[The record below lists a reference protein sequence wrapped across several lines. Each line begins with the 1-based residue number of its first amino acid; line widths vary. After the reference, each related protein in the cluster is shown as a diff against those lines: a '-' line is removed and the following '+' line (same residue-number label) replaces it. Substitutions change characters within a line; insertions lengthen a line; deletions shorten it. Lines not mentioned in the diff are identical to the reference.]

1 MIDNQVVLRSNV
13 VLDATLRD
21 IEGPSFALGLRV
33 SDLAARVTVM
43 VRAPSARAVERE
55 RDDRR
60 LAAQL
65 LVGPPADSVVQVVDR
80 LLAVQAQDLRA
91 ARLAVRSRTSGLT
104 ASDVDRE
111 LNNRTLVVAWLN
123 RGTLH
128 LVRPQDYWWLQRLTT
143 PQLATGNAKRL
154 EQEGVSPSQADRGVA
169 VIEAAIAANGPMTRA
184 QLREIVR
191 AADVPVAGQALV
203 HILFLSALR
212 GLTVRG
218 PVIGREQGF
227 VLVRDWLRDPPKAT
241 DRDTA
246 LSELARRF
254 LAGHGPAGER
264 DLAKWAGITLGDA
277 RRGLRA
283 AGSDLEERPGG
294 LVDLAA
300 RPAPSRRRRP
310 KLLGG
315 FDPLLH
321 GWVDRE
327 PVLAGN
333 QTIVTMNGIFKP
345 FALVGGRAVATWRM
359 PGGRVRLEPFGNLS
373 ATVLA
378 DLGREARDVERFL
391 APH

>member
-1 MIDNQVVLRSNV
+1 
-13 VLDATLRD
+13 
-21 IEGPSFALGLRV
+21 
-33 SDLAARVTVM
+33 M

-65 LVGPPADSVVQVVDR
+65 LIGPSANGVVQVVER

-104 ASDVDRE
+104 AADVDLE

-184 QLREIVR
+184 QLRELVQ
-191 AADVPVAGQALV
+191 AADVPVAGQAMI

-227 VLVRDWLRDPPKAT
+227 VLVRDWLGDPPKPA

-264 DLAKWAGITLGDA
+264 DLAKWAGVTLGDA

-283 AGSDLEERPGG
+283 VGADLQERPGG
-294 LVDLAA
+294 LVDLAD
-300 RPAPSRRRRP
+300 RPAASGRRRP

-315 FDPLLH
+315 FDPILH

-333 QTIVTMNGIFKP
+333 QTIVTLNGVFRP
-345 FALVGGRAVATWRM
+345 FALVGGRAVATWSM
-359 PGGRVRLEPFGNLS
+359 PAGRVKLEPFDPIS

-378 DLGREARDVERFL
+378 DLDREARDVERFL
-391 APH
+391 SPH

>member
-1 MIDNQVVLRSNV
+1 M
-13 VLDATLRD
+13 
-21 IEGPSFALGLRV
+21 
-33 SDLAARVTVM
+33 
-43 VRAPSARAVERE
+43 ARASSVRLVERR

-65 LVGPPADSVVQVVDR
+65 LIGPPADSVGEVVER

-91 ARLAVRSRTSGLT
+91 ARLAVRSRTVGLT
-104 ASDVDRE
+104 AADVDRE
-111 LNNRTLVVAWLN
+111 LNNRTLVVTWLN

-128 LVRPQDYWWLQRLTT
+128 LVRPEDYWWLQLITT

-154 EQEGVSPSQADRGVA
+154 GQEGVSPGQADRGVA
-169 VIEAAIAANGPMTRA
+169 VIEAALTANGPMTRA
-184 QLREIVR
+184 QLREMVK
-191 AADVPVAGQALV
+191 AANVPVAGQAIV

-212 GLTVRG
+212 GLTIRG
-218 PVIGREQGF
+218 PVIGRDQAF
-227 VLVRDWLRDPPKAT
+227 VLVRDWLAEPHRVT

-254 LAGHGPAGER
+254 LAGHGPANER

-277 RRGLRA
+277 RGGLRSVGA
-283 AGSDLEERPGG
+283 DLQEQPGG
-294 LVDLAA
+294 LVDLVDLAG
-300 RPAPSRRRRP
+300 RPGPSTRRRP

-327 PVLAGN
+327 PVLGGN
-333 QTIVTMNGIFKP
+333 QTIVTMNGIFRP
-345 FALVGGRAVATWRM
+345 FALVGGRAVATWSM
-359 PGGRVRLEPFGNLS
+359 PGGRVALEPFGHLG
-373 ATVLA
+373 APVLA
-378 DLGREARDVERFL
+378 ALDREARDVERFL